1 MKYCKLCER
10 SLEGDRLYKLEYLPV
25 ARQDMVEIVRYIS
38 RKLCNPTAA
47 EQLAMELIEAGDSI
61 PKFPYANPA
70 YIPIRPLKHEYRK
83 RLVQN
88 YMIFYWVEETE
99 KLVTVARVI
108 YAKRDYE
115 QLLE

>member
-1 MKYCKLCER
+1 M
-10 SLEGDRLYKLEYLPV
+10 YKLEYLPV
-25 ARQDMVEIVRYIS
+25 ARQDMVDIVQYIS

-47 EQLAMELIEAGDSI
+47 DQLAIELIEAGDSI
-61 PKFPYANPA
+61 PRFPYANQA
-70 YIPIRPLKHEYRK
+70 YTPIRPLKHEYRK

-88 YMIFYWVEETE
+88 YVMFYWVDEGE

-108 YAKRDYE
+108 YAKRDFE